1 MLKIDSIQQPILS
14 LVRAVTAA
22 ILLLISVA
30 AVAEI
35 RLLSTEEPP
44 TNFTYAGNFTG
55 TTTEMVREIRKRLG
69 WSAKVEVYPWSRAYQ
84 IALNA
89 PDVLVFTVGK
99 TAEREQAGFTFI
111 GPVSTRKHGVFS
123 RIDQA
128 VSDFDAMKDSQE
140 PVAVM
145 RGDWRAKYLAGEGF
159 SVLDMNNHAQ
169 GFRMLMNGRIN
180 YWLSSDLEAPMTARS
195 LGYRM
200 ADIKMVKLIRESG
213 SYMAFSPGTN
223 PELIQKWRGA
233 FKELQHTDFFDQQRT
248 LWSNILDA
256 QIEYRPEA
264 GYIVRY

>member
-1 MLKIDSIQQPILS
+1 MLNLHAISRRLGLLIRS
-14 LVRAVTAA
+14 LVSVSLLPASIAA
-22 ILLLISVA
+22 Q
-30 AVAEI
+30 AEI

-44 TNFTYAGNFTG
+44 TNFTYAGDFTG
-55 TTTEMVREIRKRLG
+55 TTTEMVRAIRDRLG

-84 IALNA
+84 IALNT
-89 PDVLVFTVGK
+89 PDVLVFTVGR

-123 RIDQA
+123 RIAQA
-128 VSDFDAMKDSQE
+128 VTDFDAIKDSQE

-169 GFRMLMNGRIN
+169 GFRMLMNGRID
-180 YWLSSDLEAPMTARS
+180 YWLSSDLEAPMTVRA

-213 SYMAFSPGTN
+213 SYMAFSPGTSS
-223 PELIQKWRGA
+223 ELIQAWLNA
-233 FKELQHTDFFDQQRT
+233 FKELEGTDFFEQQRT